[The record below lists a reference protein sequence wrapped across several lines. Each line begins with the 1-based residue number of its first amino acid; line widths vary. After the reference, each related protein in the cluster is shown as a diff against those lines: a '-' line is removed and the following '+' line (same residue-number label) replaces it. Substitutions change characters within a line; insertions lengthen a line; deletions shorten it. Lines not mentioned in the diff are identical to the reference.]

1 MSIKTFSVT
10 LTDLGSYSVDVA
22 AFDEKQAC
30 DIAKQVLHEH
40 AIAPVTGLSIKTRE
54 TQAIAVLA
62 DPQPVHAYRVRFS
75 QNIQHE
81 MLLPA
86 PDRSQAI
93 QHANWLIANSGPMEF
108 DMIDERVE
116 GISRR
121 RCHEYRP

>member
-10 LTDLGSYSVDVA
+10 LPDLGSYTVDVA
-22 AFDEKQAC
+22 AFDERQAC

-40 AIAPVTGLSIKTRE
+40 AFVSVNGLSIKTRE

-75 QNIQHE
+75 QSIQHE
-81 MLLPA
+81 MQLPA
-86 PDRSQAI
+86 TDRSRAI
-93 QHANWLIANSGPMEF
+93 QHANWLIADAGPMDF

-116 GISRR
+116 GLFAEVVS
-121 RCHEYRP
+121 